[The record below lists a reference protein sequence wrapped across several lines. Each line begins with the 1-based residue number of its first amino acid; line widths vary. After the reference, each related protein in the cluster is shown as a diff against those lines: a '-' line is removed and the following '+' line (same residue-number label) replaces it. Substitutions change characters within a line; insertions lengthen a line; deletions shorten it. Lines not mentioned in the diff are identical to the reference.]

1 MKPFNQPRIVCTPL
15 ALNSAPEETPSRLKV
30 KWKALGQWVLWV
42 AKKPEYA
49 LAIVAL
55 AFATLSTCATVWM
68 QWERSKEKEKE
79 ANFIFENFD
88 GTGGKWAV
96 KGWKGERLLTVE
108 EFARKHRTDAAT
120 ITALAVQGNI
130 VPEPAY
136 VERHV
141 EHKLGGYAFDPEAQI
156 VGGYQNALALKRFR
170 DSLCSVYNTLWNR
183 VGLKLFAKK

>member
-1 MKPFNQPRIVCTPL
+1 MKLSNQPRIVCTPL
-15 ALNSAPEETPSRLKV
+15 TLNSDTEAIPSRLKV
-30 KWKALGQWVLWV
+30 KWKALGQWALWV
-42 AKKPEYA
+42 ARKPEYA

-55 AFATLSTCATVWM
+55 SFATLSTCATVWM
-68 QWERSKEKEKE
+68 QWERAKEKEKE

-88 GTGGKWAV
+88 GAGGKWAV
-96 KGWKGERLLTVE
+96 KGWKGAHLLTAE
-108 EFARKHRTDAAT
+108 EFARKHKTDVAT
-120 ITALAVQGNI
+120 VTALAVQGNI
-130 VPEPAY
+130 VPEPLY

-170 DSLCSVYNTLWNR
+170 DSLCAVYNTLWNR